1 MSFNKN
7 IGVLGAGSW
16 GTALVKMLSENC
28 DKIFWYSRNDIQIK
42 EIIKTKKNPKYLK
55 DLEIDTDKISI
66 SSDLNFIIDNSDILI
81 IAIPSPYIEKSLN
94 EHKTAL
100 ANKII
105 FSGSKGVI
113 PESHLVIT
121 EHLHK
126 EYNIPYKNLGILSG
140 PTHAEEIAKGKLSYL
155 TVGSSNDEI
164 SKYLSKKIFSP
175 YVHTSISNDVIG
187 IEYAATLKNIYS
199 ILVGISFGL
208 GYGDN
213 FISVLI
219 SHCTKEMINFIKS
232 IDNVKREFSHS
243 AYIGDLLVTTYS
255 KHSRNRTFGEM
266 IGEGLPVKK
275 AISKMSMIVE
285 GYYATKNAYEI
296 SKSKNMNFEIIK
308 VVHEILYNNKNAEL
322 ELKLLAEKL
331 N

>member
-28 DKIFWYSRNDIQIK
+28 NKIFWYSRNNIQIK

-55 DLEIDTDKISI
+55 DLEIDTDKMSI

-94 EHKTAL
+94 KHKTSL
-100 ANKII
+100 ASKII

-126 EYNIPYKNLGILSG
+126 QYNIPYKNLGILSG

-164 SKYLSKKIFSP
+164 SKYLSKKLFSP
-175 YVHTSISNDVIG
+175 YVHTSLSNDVIG

>member
-1 MSFNKN
+1 MSFDKN

-28 DKIFWYSRNDIQIK
+28 DKIFWYSRNNLQIK
-42 EIIKTKKNPKYLK
+42 KIIKTKKNPKYLK

-66 SSDLNFIIDNSDILI
+66 SSDLNLIIDKSDILI

-94 EHKTAL
+94 KHKTAL
-100 ANKII
+100 ASKII

-126 EYNIPYKNLGILSG
+126 QYNIPYENLGILSG

-164 SKYLSKKIFSP
+164 SKFLSKKLLSP
-175 YVHTSISNDVIG
+175 YIHTSLSNDVIG

-266 IGEGLPVKK
+266 IGCGLPVQK

-296 SKSKNMNFEIIK
+296 SKSKNINFEIIK

-322 ELKLLAEKL
+322 EIKLLAEKL

>member
-28 DKIFWYSRNDIQIK
+28 NKIFWYSRNNIQIK

-55 DLEIDTDKISI
+55 DLEIDIDKISI
-66 SSDLNFIIDNSDILI
+66 SSDLNLIIDNSDILI

-94 EHKTAL
+94 KHKTSL
-100 ANKII
+100 ASKII

-126 EYNIPYKNLGILSG
+126 QYNIPYKNLGILSG

-164 SKYLSKKIFSP
+164 SKYLSKKLFSP

-266 IGEGLPVKK
+266 IGKGLPVKK

-308 VVHEILYNNKNAEL
+308 VVHEILYNDKNAEL

>member
-28 DKIFWYSRNDIQIK
+28 DKIFWFSRNDIQIK

-55 DLEIDTDKISI
+55 DLEIDTNKISI

-126 EYNIPYKNLGILSG
+126 QYNIPYENLGILSG

-164 SKYLSKKIFSP
+164 SKYLSKKLFSP
-175 YVHTSISNDVIG
+175 YVHTSLSNDVIG

>member
-28 DKIFWYSRNDIQIK
+28 DKIFWFSRNDIQIK

-164 SKYLSKKIFSP
+164 SKYLSKKLFSP
-175 YVHTSISNDVIG
+175 YVHTSLSNDVIG

-266 IGEGLPVKK
+266 IGKGLPVKK

>member
-94 EHKTAL
+94 EYKTAL

-164 SKYLSKKIFSP
+164 SKYLSKKLFSP

>member
-28 DKIFWYSRNDIQIK
+28 DKIFWFSRNDIQIK

-55 DLEIDTDKISI
+55 DLEIDTDKMSI

-94 EHKTAL
+94 EYKTAL
-100 ANKII
+100 AHKII

-126 EYNIPYKNLGILSG
+126 EYNIPFKNLGILSG

-164 SKYLSKKIFSP
+164 SKYLSKKLFSP

-285 GYYATKNAYEI
+285 GYYAAKNAYEI

>member
-66 SSDLNFIIDNSDILI
+66 SLDLNFIIDNSDILI

-94 EHKTAL
+94 EYKTAL

-126 EYNIPYKNLGILSG
+126 QYNIPYKNLGILSG

-164 SKYLSKKIFSP
+164 SKYLSKKLFSP

>member
-28 DKIFWYSRNDIQIK
+28 DKIFWFSRNDIQIK

-126 EYNIPYKNLGILSG
+126 EYNIPFKNLGILSG

-164 SKYLSKKIFSP
+164 SKYLSKKLFSP

>member
-1 MSFNKN
+1 MSFDKN

-28 DKIFWYSRNDIQIK
+28 DKIFWYSRNNIQIK
-42 EIIKTKKNPKYLK
+42 KIIKTKKNPKYLK

-66 SSDLNFIIDNSDILI
+66 SSDLNLIIDKSDILI
-81 IAIPSPYIEKSLN
+81 IAILSPYIEKSLN
-94 EHKTAL
+94 KHKTAL
-100 ANKII
+100 ASKII

-126 EYNIPYKNLGILSG
+126 QYNIPYENLGILSG

-164 SKYLSKKIFSP
+164 SKYLSKKLFSP
-175 YVHTSISNDVIG
+175 YVHTSLSNDVIG

-232 IDNVKREFSHS
+232 IDNVKREFSNS

-285 GYYATKNAYEI
+285 GYYAAKNAYEI

-322 ELKLLAEKL
+322 EIKLLAEKL

>member
-94 EHKTAL
+94 KHKTSL

-126 EYNIPYKNLGILSG
+126 QYNIPYKNLGILSG

-164 SKYLSKKIFSP
+164 SKYLSKKLFSP
-175 YVHTSISNDVIG
+175 YVHTSLSNDVIG

-266 IGEGLPVKK
+266 IGKGLPVKK

>member
-55 DLEIDTDKISI
+55 DLEIDSDKMSI

-164 SKYLSKKIFSP
+164 SKYLSKKLFSP
-175 YVHTSISNDVIG
+175 YVHTSLSNDVIG

>member
-28 DKIFWYSRNDIQIK
+28 DKIFWFSRNDIQIK

-55 DLEIDTDKISI
+55 DLEIDTNKISI

-94 EHKTAL
+94 EYKTAL
-100 ANKII
+100 AHKII

-126 EYNIPYKNLGILSG
+126 EYNIPFKNLGILSG

-155 TVGSSNDEI
+155 TVGSSNNEI
-164 SKYLSKKIFSP
+164 SKYLSKKLFSP
-175 YVHTSISNDVIG
+175 YVHTSLSNDVIG

>member
-126 EYNIPYKNLGILSG
+126 EYNISFKNLGILSG

-164 SKYLSKKIFSP
+164 SKYLSKKLFSP
-175 YVHTSISNDVIG
+175 YVHTSLSNDVIG

>member
-28 DKIFWYSRNDIQIK
+28 DKIFWFSRNDIQIK

-66 SSDLNFIIDNSDILI
+66 SSDLNFIIDNSDVLI

-126 EYNIPYKNLGILSG
+126 EYNIPFKNLGILSG

-164 SKYLSKKIFSP
+164 SKYLSKKLFSP

>member
-126 EYNIPYKNLGILSG
+126 QYNIPYKNLGILSG

-164 SKYLSKKIFSP
+164 SKYLSKKLFSP
-175 YVHTSISNDVIG
+175 YVHTSLSNDVIG

-255 KHSRNRTFGEM
+255 RHSRNRTFGEM
-266 IGEGLPVKK
+266 IGEELPVKK

>member
-164 SKYLSKKIFSP
+164 SKYLSKKLFSP
-175 YVHTSISNDVIG
+175 YVHTSLSDDVIG

>member
-126 EYNIPYKNLGILSG
+126 EYNIPFKNLGILSG

-164 SKYLSKKIFSP
+164 SKYLSKKLFSP
-175 YVHTSISNDVIG
+175 YVHTSLSNDVIG

-266 IGEGLPVKK
+266 IGKGLPVKK

>member
-126 EYNIPYKNLGILSG
+126 EYNIPFKNLGILSG

-164 SKYLSKKIFSP
+164 SKYLSKKLFSP
-175 YVHTSISNDVIG
+175 YVHTSLSNDVIG

-266 IGEGLPVKK
+266 IGEGQPVKK

>member
-28 DKIFWYSRNDIQIK
+28 DKIFWYSRNNLQIK

-55 DLEIDTDKISI
+55 DLEIDIDKIRI
-66 SSDLNFIIDNSDILI
+66 SSYLNLIIYNSDILI
-81 IAIPSPYIEKSLN
+81 ISIPSPYIEKSLN

-164 SKYLSKKIFSP
+164 SKYLSKKLFSP

-255 KHSRNRTFGEM
+255 RHSRNRTFGEM
-266 IGEGLPVKK
+266 IGEELPVKK
-275 AISKMSMIVE
+275 AISKM
-285 GYYATKNAYEI
+285 
-296 SKSKNMNFEIIK
+296 
-308 VVHEILYNNKNAEL
+308 
-322 ELKLLAEKL
+322 
-331 N
+331 

>member
-28 DKIFWYSRNDIQIK
+28 DKIFWFSRNDIQIK

-55 DLEIDTDKISI
+55 DLEIDTNKISI

-94 EHKTAL
+94 EYKTAL
-100 ANKII
+100 AHKII

-126 EYNIPYKNLGILSG
+126 EYNIPFKNLGILSG

-164 SKYLSKKIFSP
+164 SKYLSKKLFSP
-175 YVHTSISNDVIG
+175 YIHTSLSNDVIG

>member
-94 EHKTAL
+94 EHRTAL

-164 SKYLSKKIFSP
+164 SKYLSKKLFSP

-266 IGEGLPVKK
+266 IGKGLPVKE

-322 ELKLLAEKL
+322 ELKILAEKL

>member
-66 SSDLNFIIDNSDILI
+66 SSDLNFIIDNSDIII

-164 SKYLSKKIFSP
+164 SKYLSKKLFSP
-175 YVHTSISNDVIG
+175 YVHTSLSNDVIG

-266 IGEGLPVKK
+266 IGKGLPVKK

-296 SKSKNMNFEIIK
+296 SKSKKYEF
-308 VVHEILYNNKNAEL
+308 
-322 ELKLLAEKL
+322 
-331 N
+331 

>member
-28 DKIFWYSRNDIQIK
+28 DKIFWFSRNDIQIK

-55 DLEIDTDKISI
+55 DLEIDTNKISI

-94 EHKTAL
+94 EYKTAL
-100 ANKII
+100 AHKII

-164 SKYLSKKIFSP
+164 SKYLSKKLFSP

>member
-66 SSDLNFIIDNSDILI
+66 SSDLNLIIDNSDILI

-126 EYNIPYKNLGILSG
+126 QYNIPYKNLGILSG

-164 SKYLSKKIFSP
+164 SKYLSKKLFSP
-175 YVHTSISNDVIG
+175 YVHTSLSNDVIG

-266 IGEGLPVKK
+266 IGEELPVKK

-296 SKSKNMNFEIIK
+296 SKSKNRNFEIIK

>member
-55 DLEIDTDKISI
+55 DLEIDTDKMSI

-164 SKYLSKKIFSP
+164 SKYLSKKLFSP
-175 YVHTSISNDVIG
+175 YVHTSLSNDVIG

>member
-66 SSDLNFIIDNSDILI
+66 SSDLNLIIDNSDILI

-164 SKYLSKKIFSP
+164 SKYLSKKLFSP
-175 YVHTSISNDVIG
+175 YVHTSLSNDVIG

-266 IGEGLPVKK
+266 IGEELPVKK

>member
-121 EHLHK
+121 EHLNK

-164 SKYLSKKIFSP
+164 SKYLSKKLFSP
-175 YVHTSISNDVIG
+175 YVHTSLSNDVIG

>member
-55 DLEIDTDKISI
+55 DLEIDTDKMSI

-126 EYNIPYKNLGILSG
+126 EYNISFKNLGILSG

-164 SKYLSKKIFSP
+164 SKYLSKKLFSP

-296 SKSKNMNFEIIK
+296 SKSKSMNFEIIK
-308 VVHEILYNNKNAEL
+308 VAYEILYNNKNAEL
-322 ELKLLAEKL
+322 ELKFLAEKL

>member
-1 MSFNKN
+1 MSFDRN

-28 DKIFWYSRNDIQIK
+28 DKIFWYSRNNIQIK
-42 EIIKTKKNPKYLK
+42 KIIKTKKNPKYLK

-66 SSDLNFIIDNSDILI
+66 SSDLNLIIKNSDILI
-81 IAIPSPYIEKSLN
+81 IAIPSPFIEKSLN
-94 EHKTAL
+94 KYKTNL
-100 ANKII
+100 YSKII

-121 EHLHK
+121 EHLH
-126 EYNIPYKNLGILSG
+126 EQYNIPYENLGILSG

-155 TVGSSNDEI
+155 TIGSSNDEI
-164 SKYLSKKIFSP
+164 SKYLSKKLFSP
-175 YVHTSISNDVIG
+175 YIHTSLTNDVIG

-266 IGEGLPVKK
+266 IGKGLTVKK
-275 AISKMSMIVE
+275 AVSKMSMIVE
-285 GYYATKNAYEI
+285 GYHATKNAYEI
-296 SKSKNMNFEIIK
+296 SKSKNINFEIIR

-322 ELKLLAEKL
+322 EIKLLAEKL

>member
-66 SSDLNFIIDNSDILI
+66 SSDLNLIIDNSDILI

-164 SKYLSKKIFSP
+164 SKYLSKKLFSP
-175 YVHTSISNDVIG
+175 YIHTSLSNDVIG

>member
-28 DKIFWYSRNDIQIK
+28 DKIFWYSRNDIQIE

-55 DLEIDTDKISI
+55 DLEIDTDKMSI

-126 EYNIPYKNLGILSG
+126 EYNIPFKNLGILSG

-164 SKYLSKKIFSP
+164 SKYLSKKLFSP

-266 IGEGLPVKK
+266 IGKGMPVKK

>member
-100 ANKII
+100 AHKII

-126 EYNIPYKNLGILSG
+126 QYNIPYKNLGILSG

-164 SKYLSKKIFSP
+164 SKYLSKKLFSP

-266 IGEGLPVKK
+266 IGEWLPVKK

>member
-1 MSFNKN
+1 MSFNKK

-28 DKIFWYSRNDIQIK
+28 DKIFWYSRNDIQIE

-55 DLEIDTDKISI
+55 DLEIDIDKISI

-164 SKYLSKKIFSP
+164 SKYLSKKLFSP
-175 YVHTSISNDVIG
+175 YVHTSQSNDVIG

-266 IGEGLPVKK
+266 IGKGLPVKK

>member
-28 DKIFWYSRNDIQIK
+28 DKIFWYSRNDIQIE

-55 DLEIDTDKISI
+55 DLEIDTDKMSI

-126 EYNIPYKNLGILSG
+126 EYNIPFKNLGILSG

-164 SKYLSKKIFSP
+164 SKYLSKKLFSP
-175 YVHTSISNDVIG
+175 YVHTSLSNDVIG

-255 KHSRNRTFGEM
+255 RHSRNRTFGEM
-266 IGEGLPVKK
+266 IGEELPVKK

>member
-28 DKIFWYSRNDIQIK
+28 DKIFWFSRNDIQIK

-55 DLEIDTDKISI
+55 DLEIDTNKISI

-94 EHKTAL
+94 EYKTAL
-100 ANKII
+100 AHKII

-126 EYNIPYKNLGILSG
+126 EYNIPFKNLGILSG

-164 SKYLSKKIFSP
+164 SKYLSKKLFSP
-175 YVHTSISNDVIG
+175 YVHTSLSNDVIG

-266 IGEGLPVKK
+266 IGKGLPVKK

>member
-66 SSDLNFIIDNSDILI
+66 SSDLNLIIDNSDILI

-126 EYNIPYKNLGILSG
+126 EYNIPFKNLGILSG

-164 SKYLSKKIFSP
+164 SKYLSKKLFSP
-175 YVHTSISNDVIG
+175 YVHTSLSNDVIG

-266 IGEGLPVKK
+266 IGEGLHVKK